1 MTRINVVDML
11 QCIIEMVVYDLNII
25 IMLNWVDD
33 MFDGCYNMFMCEY
46 NIVYIVFDPS
56 INSGMM

>member
-1 MTRINVVDML
+1 
-11 QCIIEMVVYDLNII
+11 
-25 IMLNWVDD
+25 

-46 NIVYIVFDPS
+46 NIVYIVFDPRLKS